1 MLHFDLLLLP
11 ISAHHSHQ
19 TLEAQLAITIV
30 MSMTTDSLVADIRK
44 MSNESD
50 FKTLITKLESS
61 QEHIAQLSN
70 AVLDTVIEC
79 LDVRNHSLGVMAA
92 L

>member
-1 MLHFDLLLLP
+1 MHFDLLLLP
-11 ISAHHSHQ
+11 ISAHQ
-19 TLEAQLAITIV
+19 TLKAQLIV

-61 QEHIAQLSN
+61 QKHIAQLSN

>member
-1 MLHFDLLLLP
+1 
-11 ISAHHSHQ
+11 
-19 TLEAQLAITIV
+19 

-44 MSNESD
+44 MSGDSD

>member
-1 MLHFDLLLLP
+1 MTSRLLP

-19 TLEAQLAITIV
+19 TLEAAQQISSLA

>member
-1 MLHFDLLLLP
+1 
-11 ISAHHSHQ
+11 
-19 TLEAQLAITIV
+19 

>member
-1 MLHFDLLLLP
+1 
-11 ISAHHSHQ
+11 
-19 TLEAQLAITIV
+19 

-44 MSNESD
+44 MSGDSD

-61 QEHIAQLSN
+61 QEHVAQLSN